1 MRIFLFFLPSLKEK
15 SQVKNENAE
24 QIPGEQI
31 NSYQASSYDGGPYLA
46 LHAFAKQVQIYRV
59 SGNFDGTVHNLTAG
73 RVFTAALWDVRVAST
88 RVLGV

>member
-1 MRIFLFFLPSLKEK
+1 M
-15 SQVKNENAE
+15 KNENAE

-31 NSYQASSYDGGPYLA
+31 NSYQASSYDGGYLA

-73 RVFTAALWDVRVAST
+73 SQGGSSPQRYGMLE
-88 RVLGV
+88 

>member
-1 MRIFLFFLPSLKEK
+1 MT
-15 SQVKNENAE
+15 
-24 QIPGEQI
+24 
-31 NSYQASSYDGGPYLA
+31 GGYLA

-59 SGNFDGTVHNLTAG
+59 SGNFNGTVHNLTAG

>member
-1 MRIFLFFLPSLKEK
+1 MR
-15 SQVKNENAE
+15 NENAE

-31 NSYQASSYDGGPYLA
+31 NSYQASSYDGGYLA

-59 SGNFDGTVHNLTAG
+59 SRNFDGTVHNLTAG